1 MLRPVTCVFIAMA
14 TVCVS
19 NLARAQDD
27 FSRVGCYLGLAGT
40 VAFPISAEDALEDA
54 TGSSA
59 DVDESLGIHARAG
72 CRGKWGGG
80 EVHFEWLEGF
90 NVKTDGLDFTVD
102 GWALTADGK
111 LYPLAGLEDRL
122 PLLARR
128 FQPFATVGFGY
139 LTFDLPSD
147 VDIDDWDFAARFG
160 GGLDVYVTRN
170 IAISVDATY
179 VLPVTE
185 DLEDLDYLSVG
196 WGVLFRF

>member
-1 MLRPVTCVFIAMA
+1 MLRPVTCVFIAVA

-27 FSRVGCYLGLAGT
+27 FSRAGCYLGAAGT
-40 VAFPISAEDALEDA
+40 IAYPLGAEDALEDL

-59 DVDESLGIHARAG
+59 DVDESLGIHARGG

-90 NVKTDGLDFTVD
+90 DVKTDGLDFTVD

-139 LTFDLPSD
+139 LTFDLPSG

-185 DLEDLDYLSVG
+185 DLEDLDYLSVA